1 VVDGKPYVKGLEDFG
16 RAALED
22 IWEAVQQLF
31 VEVSLIKTNEKNCF
45 HQLYFIWATHCL
57 KQHLK

>member
-31 VEVSLIKTNEKNCF
+31 VEVRVSLKPMKITV
-45 HQLYFIWATHCL
+45 FISSTL
-57 KQHLK
+57 LGPLTV